1 MIFALFN
8 RKIQICYLHI
18 GLLALAVC
26 FLLASTSLAQL
37 ADTRIAFMSTR
48 SERNGEI
55 FVMNADGKRV
65 RRLTRHPQYDAV
77 PAWSPDGQKI
87 TFVSFRDEHRI
98 EAGGIILGDIY
109 VMNFDG
115 TNPINLTQSVERP
128 ESVSSWSPDGKQI
141 AFRSAKYF
149 RGDNL
154 FHSDIWVM
162 DADGGNPR
170 NLTDHHAQDSSPDW
184 SPDGMQIAFHSD
196 RNRDWEFDVL
206 EKNWEVF
213 LMNTDGANLIN
224 LTNHPAG
231 DGSPAW
237 SPDGR
242 QIAFVS
248 NRDRKD
254 VDDENVEIYVMNA
267 DGTNPINLTNHP
279 AEDSGPD
286 WSPDG
291 LQIVFTSDRDRND
304 DGTKNVEIYVMN
316 ADGTNPINITNH
328 PARDSSPSWGSVRPL
343 GVSSNGRLVTSWGK
357 VKRINTYGVR

>member
-1 MIFALFN
+1 MIFALFK

-55 FVMNADGKRV
+55 FVMNPDGKRV

-115 TNPINLTQSVERP
+115 TNPINLTQSVESP

-149 RGDNL
+149 RWDNL

-162 DADGGNPR
+162 DANGGNPR
-170 NLTDHHAQDSSPDW
+170 NLTNHHAQDSSPDW

-196 RNRDWEFDVL
+196 RNKDWEFDVQ

-213 LMNTDGANLIN
+213 VMNTDGANLIS

-242 QIAFVS
+242 QIAFS
-248 NRDRKD
+248 STRDRKD

-279 AEDSGPD
+279 AEDRAAD

-328 PARDSSPSWGSVRPL
+328 PARDSSSSWGSVRPL
-343 GVSSNGRLVTSWGK
+343 RVSSKGRLVTLWGQ
-357 VKRINTYGVR
+357 VKHSNTYGVK

>member
-1 MIFALFN
+1 MECVLLK
-8 RKIQICYLHI
+8 RKIQAYYLRG
-18 GLLALAVC
+18 GLLALAANL
-26 FLLASTSLAQL
+26 LLASVSLAQN

-65 RRLTRHPQYDAV
+65 RRLTRHPEYDAS

-87 TFVSFRDEHRI
+87 AFLSFRDLHRI
-98 EAGGIILGDIY
+98 EAGGIILSEIY
-109 VMNFDG
+109 VMNADG
-115 TNPINLTQSVERP
+115 TNPINLTQVPERP
-128 ESVSSWSPDGKQI
+128 DGSPSWSPGGTQI
-141 AFRSAKYF
+141 AFRSAKAF
-149 RGDNL
+149 KWDIL

-162 DADGGNPR
+162 DADGGNPI
-170 NLTDHHAQDSSPDW
+170 NLTNHHAQDSSPDW
-184 SPDGMQIAFHSD
+184 SPDGRQIAFHSD
-196 RNRDWEFDVL
+196 RNRDWEFDVQ

-213 LMNTDGANLIN
+213 VMNADGTNLIN
-224 LTNHPAG
+224 RTNHPAG

-242 QIAFVS
+242 QIAFTS

-254 VDDENVEIYVMNA
+254 ANDENVEIYVMNA
-267 DGTNPINLTNHP
+267 DGTNPINITNHP
-279 AEDSGPD
+279 AEDSRPD

-291 LQIVFTSDRDRND
+291 QQIAFSTDRDRKD

-328 PARDSSPSWGSVRPL
+328 PARDGSPSWGSVRPL
-343 GVSSNGRLVTSWGK
+343 GVSPNGRLVTLWGDI
-357 VKRINTYGVR
+357 KRVNTYGVK

>member
-1 MIFALFN
+1 MKLTLSKW
-8 RKIQICYLHI
+8 KIQICYLRA

-65 RRLTRHPQYDAV
+65 HRLTRHPEYDAV
-77 PAWSPDGQKI
+77 PAWSPDGKKI
-87 TFVSFRDEHRI
+87 TFMSFRDEHRI
-98 EAGGIILGDIY
+98 QVGGIILGDIY
-109 VMNFDG
+109 VMNPDG

-141 AFRSAKYF
+141 AFRSAKF
-149 RGDNL
+149 FKWDIL

-162 DADGGNPR
+162 DADGANPR
-170 NLTDHHAQDSSPDW
+170 NLTNHHAQDSSPDW

-196 RNRDWEFDVL
+196 RNRDWEFDVQ

-213 LMNTDGANLIN
+213 VMNTDGANLIN

-242 QIAFVS
+242 QIAFSS

-254 VDDENVEIYVMNA
+254 DDDENVEIYVMNA

-279 AEDSGPD
+279 AKDSSPD

-291 LQIVFTSDRDRND
+291 QQIAFTSDRDGNI
-304 DGTKNVEIYVMN
+304 EIYVMN
-316 ADGTNPINITNH
+316 ADGTNPINLTNH

-343 GVSSNGRLVTSWGK
+343 GVSSNGRLVTLWGK
-357 VKRINTYGVR
+357 IKHSNTYGAK

>member
-1 MIFALFN
+1 MKPALLTQW
-8 RKIQICYLHI
+8 IQACYLRT

-26 FLLASTSLAQL
+26 LLLASVGLAQL

-55 FVMNADGKRV
+55 FVMNPDGKRV
-65 RRLTRHPQYDAV
+65 RRLTEHPQHDAV
-77 PAWSPDGQKI
+77 PAWSPNGQKI

-98 EAGGIILGDIY
+98 QVRGIILGDIY
-109 VMNFDG
+109 VMNADG

-141 AFRSAKYF
+141 AFRSAKF
-149 RGDNL
+149 FKWDIL

-162 DADGGNPR
+162 DADGGNPI
-170 NLTDHHAQDSSPDW
+170 NLTNHHAQDSSPDW

-196 RNRDWEFDVL
+196 RNRDWEFEIDAM
-206 EKNWEVF
+206 NWEVYV
-213 LMNTDGANLIN
+213 MNTDGANLIN

-231 DGSPAW
+231 DGDPAW

-242 QIAFVS
+242 QIAFS
-248 NRDRKD
+248 SARDRKD
-254 VDDENVEIYVMNA
+254 ADDENVEIYVMNA

-279 AEDSGPD
+279 AGDGGPD

-291 LQIVFTSDRDRND
+291 RQIAFTSDRDRKD

-316 ADGTNPINITNH
+316 ADGTNPINLTNH
-328 PARDSSPSWGSVRPL
+328 PAIDSSPSWGSVHPL
-343 GVSSNGRLVTSWGK
+343 GVSSNGRLVTLWGQ
-357 VKRINTYGVR
+357 VKRGNTYGPK

>member
-1 MIFALFN
+1 MKLAWLK
-8 RKIQICYLHI
+8 RKIQAYYLRS
-18 GLLALAVC
+18 GLLVLAVNL
-26 FLLASTSLAQL
+26 LLASASLTQA

-77 PAWSPDGQKI
+77 PAWSPDGQQI
-87 TFVSFRDEHRI
+87 TFMSFRDEHRI
-98 EAGGIILGDIY
+98 QVNGIILGDIY
-109 VMNFDG
+109 VMNADG

-141 AFRSAKYF
+141 AFRSAEYF

-162 DADGGNPR
+162 DADGANSR
-170 NLTDHHAQDSSPDW
+170 NVTNHHAQDSSPDW

-196 RNRDWEFDVL
+196 RNRDWEFDVQ
-206 EKNWEVF
+206 EKNWEVYV
-213 LMNTDGANLIN
+213 MNTDGANLIN

-231 DGSPAW
+231 DGQPDWSPDGLQIAFVSNRDGNIEVYVMNADGTNPINLTNHPAADGRPDW

-242 QIAFVS
+242 QIAFTS
-248 NRDRKD
+248 DRDRKD
-254 VDDENVEIYVMNA
+254 DDDKNVEIYVMNA

-279 AEDSGPD
+279 AI
-286 WSPDG
+286 DG
-291 LQIVFTSDRDRND
+291 
-304 DGTKNVEIYVMN
+304 
-316 ADGTNPINITNH
+316 
-328 PARDSSPSWGSVRPL
+328 SPSWGSVRPL
-343 GVSSNGRLVTSWGK
+343 GVSSKGQLVTLWGK
-357 VKRINTYGVR
+357 VKRSNTYSTR

>member
-1 MIFALFN
+1 MKFALFKQ
-8 RKIQICYLHI
+8 KIQAYSLHSGFLVFVMYL
-18 GLLALAVC
+18 
-26 FLLASTSLAQL
+26 FLASTSLVQA

-55 FVMNADGKRV
+55 FVMNADGRRV
-65 RRLTRHPQYDAV
+65 RRLTKHPQYDTAPV
-77 PAWSPDGQKI
+77 WSPDGQKI
-87 TFVSFRDEHRI
+87 TFMSFRDEHRI
-98 EAGGIILGDIY
+98 QVGGIILGDVY
-109 VMNFDG
+109 VMNADG

-141 AFRSAKYF
+141 AFGSAKYF
-149 RGDNL
+149 RWDNL

-162 DADGGNPR
+162 DADGGNPH
-170 NLTDHHAQDSSPDW
+170 NLTNHHAQDSSPDW

-196 RNRDWEFDVL
+196 RHSDWEFDVQ

-213 LMNTDGANLIN
+213 VMNPDGTNLIN

-231 DGSPAW
+231 DGNPAW

-242 QIAFVS
+242 QIAFS
-248 NRDRKD
+248 SSRDRKD

-279 AEDSGPD
+279 AKDNSPD

-304 DGTKNVEIYVMN
+304 DGTKNVEIYMMN

-328 PARDSSPSWGSVRPL
+328 PARDSSPSWGSVRSL
-343 GVSSNGRLVTSWGK
+343 GVSSKGRLVTLWGK
-357 VKRINTYGVR
+357 VKRVNTYEVR

>member
-1 MIFALFN
+1 MKISLLKQ
-8 RKIQICYLHI
+8 RKWTCSFQSGFLILV
-18 GLLALAVC
+18 VC
-26 FLLASTSLAQL
+26 FSLPSASLAR
-37 ADTRIAFMSTR
+37 ATDTKIAFMSTR

-65 RRLTRHPQYDAV
+65 RRLTEHPQYDAV

-128 ESVSSWSPDGKQI
+128 ESVSSWSPDRNQI
-141 AFRSAKYF
+141 AFTSAKF
-149 RGDNL
+149 FKWDIL

-162 DADGGNPR
+162 DADGANPR
-170 NLTDHHAQDSSPDW
+170 NLTNHHAQDSSPDW
-184 SPDGMQIAFHSD
+184 SPDGKQIAFHSD

-213 LMNTDGANLIN
+213 VMNTDGANLIN

-242 QIAFVS
+242 QIAFSS

-254 VDDENVEIYVMNA
+254 DDGENVEIYVMNA
-267 DGTNPINLTNHP
+267 DGTNPTNLTNHP
-279 AEDSGPD
+279 AKDSSPD

-291 LQIVFTSDRDRND
+291 LRIVFTSDRDRND

-316 ADGTNPINITNH
+316 ADGTNPINLTNH

-343 GVSSNGRLVTSWGK
+343 GVSSKRRLVTLWGK
-357 VKRINTYGVR
+357 VKRVNTYGVR